1 MRLVETPPRYPPFTG
16 GVENVA
22 QAVCSRLVA
31 LGDDVLVICA
41 DEPRNCPDFGDGVP
55 IRRLAW
61 KWKIANTN
69 ITLGLP
75 WALIREPWD
84 VVHTHLPTPW
94 SCDWSVLIARL
105 LGRGSVVSFY
115 NEIVGEGAADYAAR
129 LYRATFYRLTLHLA
143 DRIIVVSDAWRDELA
158 SLSPSI
164 AAKITVIPTGVDL
177 ERFAVPRRHSGTELL
192 FVGILDR
199 FHRYKGLDVLLE
211 ALSQLGEPFHLTV
224 VGDGE
229 LRGEYERQAN
239 QAGIG
244 DQVEFVGRISDDE
257 LRDQYAAAAI
267 YVLPSDFARQEGGFT
282 LTALEAMASGLP
294 VILADGAGQISREAD
309 DAGAGVRTPAGDA
322 PALTQ
327 ALKRLLGDAELRTK
341 MGEAARTFAE
351 RRHSWDAIT
360 MDRRELY
367 REVGAEARARRR
379 QSSIGSPAGTR

>member
-1 MRLVETPPRYPPFTG
+1 MRLLETPPRYPPFTG

-22 QAVCSRLVA
+22 QAVCSRLVEQ
-31 LGDDVLVICA
+31 GDDVFVICA

-55 IRRLAW
+55 IRRLPW
-61 KWKIANTN
+61 RWKIANTN

-75 WALIREPWD
+75 LALLREPWD

-115 NEIVGEGAADYAAR
+115 NEIVGEGAAGYVAR
-129 LYRATFYRLTLHLA
+129 LYRATLFRLTLQLT

-158 SLSPSI
+158 GLGSSI
-164 AAKITVIPTGVDL
+164 SAKIVVIPTGVDL
-177 ERFAVPRRHSGTELL
+177 DRFAAPPRRSGTDLL

-229 LRGEYERQAN
+229 LREEYERQAR

-244 DQVEFVGRISDDE
+244 DQVNFVGRVTDDE

-294 VILADGAGQISREAD
+294 VILAEGAGQISWEAES
-309 DAGAGVRTPAGDA
+309 AGAGIRTPAGDA
-322 PALTQ
+322 AALTQ
-327 ALKRLLGDAELRTK
+327 SLRRLLGDAELRSK
-341 MGEAARTFAE
+341 MGEAARAFAE
-351 RRHSWDAIT
+351 RRHSWDVIT
-360 MDRRELY
+360 KDMRALY
-367 REVGAEARARRR
+367 REVGVEARARRR
-379 QSSIGSPAGTR
+379 

>member
-31 LGDDVLVICA
+31 EGDDVLVICA

-55 IRRLAW
+55 IRRLPW

-69 ITLGLP
+69 ITPGLP
-75 WALIREPWD
+75 LALLREPWD

-115 NEIVGEGAADYAAR
+115 NEIVGEGAANYAAR
-129 LYRATFYRLTLHLA
+129 LYRATLFRLTLRLA
-143 DRIIVVSDAWRDELA
+143 DRIIVVSDAWRDEIA
-158 SLSPSI
+158 SLDPSI
-164 AAKITVIPTGVDL
+164 ALKVAVIPTGVDL
-177 ERFAVPRRHSGTELL
+177 DRFSAPPRHAGSELL

-199 FHRYKGLDVLLE
+199 FHRYKGLDVLLT

-224 VGDGE
+224 VGDGD
-229 LRGEYERQAN
+229 LREEYEEQAK

-244 DQVEFVGRISDDE
+244 HQVSFLGRVSDDE
-257 LRDQYAAAAI
+257 LRDQYATAAI

-294 VILADGAGQISREAD
+294 VILAEGAGQISFDAES
-309 DAGAGVRTPAGDA
+309 AGAGIRTPAGDA

-327 ALKRLLGDAELRTK
+327 ALKRLLGDDELRAQ
-341 MGEAARTFAE
+341 MGGAARAFVE

-360 MDRRELY
+360 RERRELY
-367 REVGAEARARRR
+367 GVVDAEARARRR
-379 QSSIGSPAGTR
+379 